1 MCVMDG
7 CIAVIAYVCAYAHMI
22 SVCAHVCSLAG
33 VPHCRSALPCQVR
46 HRSANTLFYNLVN
59 EGLQS
64 MNAIDLVY
72 NELFERSAL
81 G

>member
-1 MCVMDG
+1 MLTRG
-7 CIAVIAYVCAYAHMI
+7 
-22 SVCAHVCSLAG
+22 
-33 VPHCRSALPCQVR
+33 RSALPCQVR